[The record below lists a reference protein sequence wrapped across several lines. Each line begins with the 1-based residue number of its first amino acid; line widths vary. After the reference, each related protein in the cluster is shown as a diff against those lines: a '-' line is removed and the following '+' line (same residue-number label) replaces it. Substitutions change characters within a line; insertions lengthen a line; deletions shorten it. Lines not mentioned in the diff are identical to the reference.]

1 MGKIDAAHDFFYTPI
16 VCSGRPFPFGIAGDP
31 DHRSLARPHSDAIR
45 HAFQSA
51 HRAGCTQFSQRGSR
65 ERSES
70 ADQLDLP
77 RVRPFG
83 LALLCLWSFHPMSFE
98 NLGLAP
104 FLLRA
109 LSEQGYENPTPIQ
122 EQAIPLA
129 LEGRDLLAGAQT
141 GTGKTAAF
149 GLPLLQHLGTHPQA
163 VNGPRKPRALV
174 LAPTRELATQVH
186 DSLRSYSKYL
196 RIPSA
201 CIYGGVG
208 MGNQFD
214 VLRRGVDLLV
224 ACPGRLIDHLER
236 RSVDLSGIEI
246 LVLDEADRMLDMGFL
261 PSIKKILAKL
271 PRQNRQ
277 TLLFSATFEESIK
290 QLALEFMRDPAQ
302 IQVTPKNTVAETI
315 THRVHP
321 VDGARKRELLLHL
334 LAQDSREQTLVFGR
348 TKHGCD
354 KLATFLEKSGIK
366 TAAIHGNKSQ
376 GQRLRALGDFKAGRV
391 TVLVATD
398 IAARG
403 IDINELP
410 KVINY
415 DLPMVPEDYVHR
427 IGRTGRNGSTGQAI
441 SLVAQDEAKLLRQI
455 VRLLDKDMDIR
466 DVPGFEPQTPIRWGN
481 SAPGKAEV
489 PGGDRSP
496 RKHARRP
503 HGDAPRH
510 AHAGAK
516 TGGGQRD
523 GAGRG
528 ASRGAGN
535 GAPRGGAPSGQRRG
549 GGGRGPGGGGRAS

>member
-1 MGKIDAAHDFFYTPI
+1 
-16 VCSGRPFPFGIAGDP
+16 
-31 DHRSLARPHSDAIR
+31 
-45 HAFQSA
+45 
-51 HRAGCTQFSQRGSR
+51 
-65 ERSES
+65 
-70 ADQLDLP
+70 
-77 RVRPFG
+77 
-83 LALLCLWSFHPMSFE
+83 MSFE

-109 LSEQGYENPTPIQ
+109 LSEQGYDSPTPIQ

-149 GLPLLQHLGTHPQA
+149 GLPLLQHLGTNPQA

-186 DSLRSYSKYL
+186 DSLRGYSKYL

-302 IQVTPKNTVAETI
+302 IQVTPKNTVAESI
-315 THRVHP
+315 KHCVHP

-334 LAQDSREQTLVFGR
+334 LSQDSREQTLVFGR

-489 PGGDRSP
+489 PGGDRAP
-496 RKHARRP
+496 RRGAHARRP

-535 GAPRGGAPSGQRRG
+535 GAPRGGQPQGQRRG
-549 GGGRGPGGGGRAS
+549 GGRGQGGGARAS